1 MNDSS
6 TATSAP
12 TEDSASAA
20 STFTPVFTAVASQ
33 DLINQ
38 VNDLMV
44 SGFELDREK
53 LVPSARLKDDLS
65 LDSLDAVDML
75 VHIEE
80 QLDIKVD
87 GEKIRSLRTLADV
100 YSLAADAMENKSK

>member
-1 MNDSS
+1 MNDSTSVSTSKSTSETS
-6 TATSAP
+6 TAS
-12 TEDSASAA
+12 
-20 STFTPVFTAVASQ
+20 VFTAVASPA
-33 DLINQ
+33 LINQ

-80 QLDIKVD
+80 QLDLKVD
-87 GEKIRSLRTLADV
+87 GEKIRALRTLSDV
-100 YSLAADAMENKSK
+100 YSLAADAMENKAK

>member
-1 MNDSS
+1 MNDSTSKS
-6 TATSAP
+6 TLEANTAVN
-12 TEDSASAA
+12 TA
-20 STFTPVFTAVASQ
+20 PVFTAVASPA
-33 DLINQ
+33 LINQ

-53 LVPSARLKDDLS
+53 LVPSARLKEDLS

-80 QLDIKVD
+80 QLDLKVD
-87 GEKIRSLRTLADV
+87 GEKIRALRTLSDV
-100 YSLAADAMENKSK
+100 YSLAADAMENKAK